1 MGVQND
7 ITCTRPSA
15 GNPLLRWPGV
25 PRTCVDFF
33 FESNSRSTSCGLRS
47 TLCIAQ
53 TDLLYTFKY
62 FIFTFSIMIL
72 AIKANSDPTVIQ
84 VLAALN
90 ACFDCASA
98 QEIKQVMGDRIIFA
112 HPTKYSSHIKYV
124 RKLEIYQ
131 MFPCVIRIRCDS
143 KFTSV
148 ILGEKFSEE
157 TYLIQLTKDL
167 GLNLHGFSFHVDS
180 PGVRCQEFDAYAR
193 GIALCKQLV
202 TVSKAIGCDKVQ
214 LIDIGGRFPG
224 ERGTDID
231 KFASIINDAKDLK
244 FYCVYYIN
252 FIMSHLDFKDIQV
265 VNDSVNDIDVIR
277 DIIKTE
283 KPEDAFYVMD
293 VGDIIKRHQEWI
305 SKMPK
310 VVPHYAIKC
319 NSNSTVIKVLAAL
332 NAFFD
337 CASKQ
342 EIAQVM
348 QYDVQG
354 ERIIFAHP
362 NKLPSHIEYSRN
374 VGVER
379 MTVDSEFELTKIKE
393 LFPEAKID
401 SDWNSM
407 FRLKLSHFII
417 IYNIV
422 LYNSFLCFTF
432 SWFIIALAKL
442 INDAIE
448 NLDPDIS
455 VISEPGRY
463 YVDSSFT
470 LASYLYSKRLAIS
483 DDGKTRRMYYMN
495 CGVYNSFL
503 DELLGLQARVP
514 ESVFEPNRDEKFLS
528 NIWGPTADSYDL
540 ILKDVLLPEFHIG
553 DWLVWRSMGAYT
565 LTLSNT
571 FNGFP
576 IPTVRPFIGE
586 SQWLMSL
593 YLHKRYAIYLK
604 YILNCIVI

>member
-1 MGVQND
+1 
-7 ITCTRPSA
+7 
-15 GNPLLRWPGV
+15 
-25 PRTCVDFF
+25 
-33 FESNSRSTSCGLRS
+33 
-47 TLCIAQ
+47 
-53 TDLLYTFKY
+53 
-62 FIFTFSIMIL
+62 
-72 AIKANSDPTVIQ
+72 
-84 VLAALN
+84 
-90 ACFDCASA
+90 
-98 QEIKQVMGDRIIFA
+98 
-112 HPTKYSSHIKYV
+112 
-124 RKLEIYQ
+124 
-131 MFPCVIRIRCDS
+131 
-143 KFTSV
+143 
-148 ILGEKFSEE
+148 
-157 TYLIQLTKDL
+157 
-167 GLNLHGFSFHVDS
+167 
-180 PGVRCQEFDAYAR
+180 
-193 GIALCKQLV
+193 
-202 TVSKAIGCDKVQ
+202 
-214 LIDIGGRFPG
+214 
-224 ERGTDID
+224 
-231 KFASIINDAKDLK
+231 
-244 FYCVYYIN
+244 
-252 FIMSHLDFKDIQV
+252 MSHLDFKDIQV
-265 VNDSVNDIDVIR
+265 VNDSVNNIDVIR

-393 LFPEAKID
+393 LFPEAKVVIRIRCDSKNSPILLGAKFGCDPCKEATYLIQCAQDLGLNLHGFSFHVGTPCLEID
-401 SDWNSM
+401 AYLRGIEICKQLIAVAKSIGCNNV
-407 FRLKLSHFII
+407 KLIDI
-417 IYNIV
+417 GGG
-422 LYNSFLCFTF
+422 F
-432 SWFIIALAKL
+432 SSVSGKELDELAKV

-470 LASYLYSKRLAIS
+470 LASYLHSKRLAIS
-483 DDGKTRRMYYMN
+483 DDNKTRRMYYMN
-495 CGVYNSFL
+495 CGVYNSFF

-514 ESVFEPNRDEKFLS
+514 ESVFEPKRDEKFLS

-553 DWLVWRSMGAYT
+553 NWLVWRNMGAYT

-576 IPTVRPFIGE
+576 IPTVRPFIRE
-586 SQWLMSL
+586 SEWKSFLAQI
-593 YLHKRYAIYLK
+593 HQT
-604 YILNCIVI
+604 

>member
-1 MGVQND
+1 F
-7 ITCTRPSA
+7 SY
-15 GNPLLRWPGV
+15 
-25 PRTCVDFF
+25 
-33 FESNSRSTSCGLRS
+33 S
-47 TLCIAQ
+47 
-53 TDLLYTFKY
+53 
-62 FIFTFSIMIL
+62 TFSFDKIKIVDDTMDDMNIIKSMINKTEYQENAFYIADIGEVIKKHEEWL
-72 AIKANSDPTVIQ
+72 VKLPRVIPHFAIKANSDPTLVIK

-90 ACFDCASA
+90 ACFDCASV

-112 HPTKYSSHIKYV
+112 HPTKYSSHIEYV
-124 RKLEIYQ
+124 RKVGLEIYQ

-167 GLNLHGFSFHVDS
+167 GSLRLNLHGFSFHVDS

-231 KFASIINDAKDLK
+231 KFASIINDA
-244 FYCVYYIN
+244 
-252 FIMSHLDFKDIQV
+252 
-265 VNDSVNDIDVIR
+265 
-277 DIIKTE
+277 
-283 KPEDAFYVMD
+283 
-293 VGDIIKRHQEWI
+293 
-305 SKMPK
+305 
-310 VVPHYAIKC
+310 
-319 NSNSTVIKVLAAL
+319 
-332 NAFFD
+332 
-337 CASKQ
+337 Q

-393 LFPEAKID
+393 LFPEAKVVIRIRCDSKNSPILLGAKFGCDPCKEAAYLIQCAQDLGLNLHGFSFHVGTPCLEID
-401 SDWNSM
+401 AYLRGIEICKQLIAVAKSIGCNNV
-407 FRLKLSHFII
+407 KLIDI
-417 IYNIV
+417 GGG
-422 LYNSFLCFTF
+422 F
-432 SWFIIALAKL
+432 SSVSGKELDELAKL

-470 LASYLYSKRLAIS
+470 LASYLHSKRLAIS

-514 ESVFEPNRDEKFLS
+514 ESPNRDEKFLS

-553 DWLVWRSMGAYT
+553 DWLVWRNMGAYT

-576 IPTVRPFIGE
+576 IPTVRPFIRE

>member
-1 MGVQND
+1 
-7 ITCTRPSA
+7 
-15 GNPLLRWPGV
+15 
-25 PRTCVDFF
+25 
-33 FESNSRSTSCGLRS
+33 
-47 TLCIAQ
+47 
-53 TDLLYTFKY
+53 
-62 FIFTFSIMIL
+62 
-72 AIKANSDPTVIQ
+72 
-84 VLAALN
+84 
-90 ACFDCASA
+90 
-98 QEIKQVMGDRIIFA
+98 
-112 HPTKYSSHIKYV
+112 
-124 RKLEIYQ
+124 
-131 MFPCVIRIRCDS
+131 
-143 KFTSV
+143 
-148 ILGEKFSEE
+148 
-157 TYLIQLTKDL
+157 
-167 GLNLHGFSFHVDS
+167 
-180 PGVRCQEFDAYAR
+180 
-193 GIALCKQLV
+193 
-202 TVSKAIGCDKVQ
+202 
-214 LIDIGGRFPG
+214 
-224 ERGTDID
+224 
-231 KFASIINDAKDLK
+231 
-244 FYCVYYIN
+244 
-252 FIMSHLDFKDIQV
+252 MSHLDFKDIQV
-265 VNDSVNDIDVIR
+265 VNDSVNNIDVIR

-310 VVPHYAIKC
+310 VVPHYGVSVAFVIFFISAIKC

-393 LFPEAKID
+393 LFPEAKVVIRIRCDSKNSPILLGAKFGCDPCKEATYLIQCAQDLGLNLHGFSFHVGTPCLEID
-401 SDWNSM
+401 AYLRGIEICKQLIAVAKSIGCNNV
-407 FRLKLSHFII
+407 KLIDI
-417 IYNIV
+417 GGG
-422 LYNSFLCFTF
+422 F
-432 SWFIIALAKL
+432 SSVSGKELDELAKI

-470 LASYLYSKRLAIS
+470 LASYLHSKRLAIS
-483 DDGKTRRMYYMN
+483 DDDKTRRMYYMN
-495 CGVYNSFL
+495 CGVYNSFF
-503 DELLGLQARVP
+503 DEFNFSSQP
-514 ESVFEPNRDEKFLS
+514 KRDEKFLS

-553 DWLVWRSMGAYT
+553 NWLVWRNMGAYT

-576 IPTVRPFIGE
+576 IPTVRPFIRE
-586 SQWLMSL
+586 SEWLMSL
-593 YLHKRYAIYLK
+593 YL
-604 YILNCIVI
+604 